1 MIYNIFYDSNK
12 EIKWS
17 TTGLVNDAIISAQSS
32 AGLSHVA
39 LDVDNHPDENYY
51 VNSDATALVEKSVF
65 DFTFSTLTPELDDVI
80 NVTGLPAG
88 TEVFKDGDSIGTMSD
103 TTLTL
108 TVKEPGNYTILFK
121 KQYYKKHSG
130 TTISVKRYGE

>member
-39 LDVDNHPDENYY
+39 LDVDNHPD
-51 VNSDATALVEKSVF
+51 
-65 DFTFSTLTPELDDVI
+65 
-80 NVTGLPAG
+80 
-88 TEVFKDGDSIGTMSD
+88 
-103 TTLTL
+103 
-108 TVKEPGNYTILFK
+108 
-121 KQYYKKHSG
+121 
-130 TTISVKRYGE
+130 